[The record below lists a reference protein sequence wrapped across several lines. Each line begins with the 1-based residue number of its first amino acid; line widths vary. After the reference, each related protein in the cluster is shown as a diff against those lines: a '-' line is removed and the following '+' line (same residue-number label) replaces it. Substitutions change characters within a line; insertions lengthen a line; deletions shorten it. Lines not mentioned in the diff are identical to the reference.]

1 MAILKKAIQKK
12 VEAIGIFT
20 ENKIADK
27 IVREARVN
35 DSKEKITPKDFESI
49 EILKEINALK

>member
-1 MAILKKAIQKK
+1 MAISKKAIQKK